1 MASSYKYSKVAD
13 ALADEEAAPPRWS
26 LAAHHPSFKQYG
38 FFALILVLSLLSNI
52 LFAFSSLISR
62 HDDSSLLIVD
72 RPTPYAGLVFD
83 TPRRFTHGGPLSN
96 PNDTTAWEALNFD
109 LGNLALPDTYADAK
123 GLPRAQRFIWDDS
136 LGLYFLNAFHS
147 VHCLKILHTVLY
159 ELAPPSSV
167 PLANLS
173 WPFPHAV
180 HCLDALLQD
189 TYCFA
194 DDTPRYE
201 SLAHP
206 AQPGDNQARV
216 CRDWSKLEKYAKEHS
231 ACWRDVNATVHIDG
245 RLRYRYCPP
254 GSPYFERVR
263 EMFPDFVWEG

>member
-1 MASSYKYSKVAD
+1 MASNYKYSKVAD
-13 ALADEEAAPPRWS
+13 ALVDEEAAPPRWS
-26 LAAHHPSFKQYG
+26 LAAPTNNFKHYG
-38 FFALILVLSLLSNI
+38 LFAIVLFLSLLSNI
-52 LFAFSSLISR
+52 LFGFSSFLSR
-62 HDDSSLLIVD
+62 HDSSPLIVD

-96 PNDTTAWEALNFD
+96 PNDTAPWEAINFD
-109 LGNLALPDTYADAK
+109 LGNLALTDAYADSK
-123 GLPRAQRFIWDDS
+123 GLPRAQRFIWDDG

-159 ELAPPSSV
+159 ELAPPSPV

-206 AQPGDNQARV
+206 AQPGDNQGRM
-216 CRDWSKLEKYAKEHS
+216 CRDWSKLEAYATEHT
-231 ACWRDVNATVHIDG
+231 ACWRDINATDHIPG
-245 RLRYRYCPP
+245 ELRYRYCPP
-254 GSPYFERVR
+254 ESPYFEKVK
-263 EMFPDFVWEG
+263 EAFPDFVWEG